1 MVGDDGTRTELCAD
15 LVRPNR
21 IKVYEAESFDVAIV
35 LDVLEVTEAGHI
47 TLIGVVLPI
56 KLDGDWAFESHV
68 CQLDRQVAR
77 AGRGRCNVG
86 NNAHLEKVELTS
98 AHAGHAFADGRL
110 DGGARNVAVFEY
122 APFSTTEDG
131 AWWELLLELPLLA

>member
-1 MVGDDGTRTELCAD
+1 MVGDDRTRTELCAD

-35 LDVLEVTEAGHI
+35 LDVLEIAEAGHI

-68 CQLDRQVAR
+68 CQLDRQVDK
-77 AGRGRCNVG
+77 GRKR
-86 NNAHLEKVELTS
+86 KV
-98 AHAGHAFADGRL
+98 
-110 DGGARNVAVFEY
+110 
-122 APFSTTEDG
+122 
-131 AWWELLLELPLLA
+131 